1 MKNANK
7 KFAGYPKPVEMDKI
21 HYNFRRL
28 DSTGKKWR
36 MVISAREAGKTT
48 SAMIQK
54 VWRSFRIG
62 RTTLFVVRKM
72 ADLTEAAI
80 LSLQFILNKFV
91 DNGIEFEY
99 NKSEIKNGFILVY
112 AKLNG
117 QKDLIF
123 AILALSMPV
132 NRIKRLI
139 LPNIGQA
146 IFDEYVINPK
156 WKESYLPGEADKL
169 KEVYKTFEREY
180 RTESGEQGIM
190 PFYIMG
196 NPYSLY
202 NPMVDDWKV
211 DYNKLFPG
219 AFIIGEN
226 YVIEN
231 YELCDELVEQIKKK
245 NPEFNKNDAYT
256 NYALNGIAV
265 NDLNIRIGKLQN
277 GFLLKYVVKFG
288 ENQIGIFKNVAND
301 DFNAETRYYCGV
313 INYENLNR
321 NVYCFDFNDLTT
333 GSILYSKRDE
343 VEFVSLKCALRRNQ
357 VIFDNVGTYYKI
369 INVYAYL

>member
-1 MKNANK
+1 MKNKNK
-7 KFAGYPKPVEMDKI
+7 KFAGYPKPVEMDKL

-54 VWRSFRIG
+54 VWRAFRIG
-62 RTTLFVVRKM
+62 RTSLFMVRKI

-91 DNGIEFEY
+91 DNEIEFEY
-99 NKSEIKNGFILVY
+99 NKSEIKNGFVLVY
-112 AKLNG
+112 AKYRG

-123 AILALSMPV
+123 AVLALSMPI

-139 LPNIGQA
+139 LPKIAQV

-180 RTESGEQGIM
+180 MTESGERGIM

-202 NPMVDDWKV
+202 NPLVDDWKV
-211 DYNKLFPG
+211 DYNRLFPG
-219 AFIIGEN
+219 AFVIGEN

-231 YELCDELVEQIKKK
+231 YELCDKLVEQIKEK

-256 NYALNGIAV
+256 NYALKGIAV
-265 NDLNIRIGKLQN
+265 NDINIRIGKLQN
-277 GFLLKYVVKFG
+277 GFLLKYVIKFG
-288 ENQIGIFKNVAND
+288 ENQIGIFKNASND
-301 DFNAETRYYCGV
+301 DFNAETRYFCGV

-321 NVYCFDFNDLTT
+321 NVYCFDFNDLTS
-333 GSILYSKRDE
+333 GSILYSKSDE

-369 INVYAYL
+369 VNVYSYL